1 MLRKHTALSLRE
13 IGVML
18 GMKYRAVSE
27 LERYFSNEL
36 LEKKPIQKM
45 VASVEK
51 DLRKMAF
58 LG

>member
-1 MLRKHTALSLRE
+1 
-13 IGVML
+13 
-18 GMKYRAVSE
+18 MKDLVPISILE